1 MLKVPSFHQ
10 FVEVQTVECGV
21 ILSIC
26 LPPDTCIHFQRLIGM
41 PCALNGFKH
50 STQLLVYQP
59 STIGGCCPPYIIVRI
74 HMYMCVH
81 VFETMC

>member
-41 PCALNGFKH
+41 
-50 STQLLVYQP
+50 LVL
-59 STIGGCCPPYIIVRI
+59 
-74 HMYMCVH
+74 
-81 VFETMC
+81 